1 MARVAQLVRASGCGP
16 EGRGFKP
23 HFSPQLSHKPP
34 LAMFVLSGRL
44 FLVSDAKYRTPKGT
58 SDVLPEDHQYH
69 TYIKKAVRHR
79 CRQAG
84 FKRIDTPVFE
94 KKEIFERGIGEHT
107 DIVEK
112 ELFMVGSHHS
122 EEGMEAFALRPEF
135 TASICRSYIEHGM
148 KQLPQ
153 PVELYSIGPCFR
165 HDRPQKGRY
174 RQFHQFDLEVIG
186 LSDPSLDAQLI
197 HVCNKI
203 FKDLRIHDR
212 ITLQL
217 NNIGTADNRKEYIA
231 ALKDYFIGKERNLPD
246 LDRKRL
252 ETNPLRL
259 LDSKEE
265 DTRILLKNAPTLDQF
280 IGDESKEYHDTVKEY
295 LDEFGDSYVEN
306 SQLVR
311 GLDYYNQTVFEF
323 WDNDTGGKN
332 AVGGGGRYDPLIEM
346 LGGPPTPGVGFAGGM
361 ERIIYQ
367 MKQAGVQAPHKDQI
381 DVFVAQLGPKAKKKC
396 LSLIS
401 ELRDLGVHTL
411 GALGEAS
418 LKSQMR
424 LADKFGAKFTL
435 LLGQMEVKAG
445 TIILRDMEAGKQKEM
460 KFDKVVPEIVKL
472 LGPENLDT
480 YVLRDQFEDQ
490 DAE

>member
-1 MARVAQLVRASGCGP
+1 MAT
-16 EGRGFKP
+16 
-23 HFSPQLSHKPP
+23 
-34 LAMFVLSGRL
+34 
-44 FLVSDAKYRTPKGT
+44 AKYRTPKGT
-58 SDVLPEDHQYH
+58 NDVLPEDHQYH

-84 FKRIDTPVFE
+84 FKRIDTPIFEKTQVFE
-94 KKEIFERGIGEHT
+94 RSIGEHT

-112 ELFMVGSHHS
+112 ELFLVKSHHTDEGEQ
-122 EEGMEAFALRPEF
+122 EEFALRPEL
-135 TASICRSYIEHGM
+135 TAGICRSYIEHGM

-203 FKDLRIHDR
+203 FKDLRILDR
-212 ITLQL
+212 LTMQL
-217 NNIGTADNRKEYIA
+217 NNIGTAENRKEFVA
-231 ALKDYFIGKERNLPD
+231 ALKDYFIGKERNLPE
-246 LDRKRL
+246 LDRTRL

-265 DTRILLKNAPTLDQF
+265 DTQILLKNAPTLEQF
-280 IGDESKEYHDTVKEY
+280 ISDESKEYHETLKGY
-295 LDEFGDSYVEN
+295 LDELGAEYVEN
-306 SQLVR
+306 HHLVR
-311 GLDYYNQTVFEF
+311 GLDYYNQTVFEY

-346 LGGPPTPGVGFAGGM
+346 LGGEPTPGVGFAGGM

-367 MKQAGVQAPHKDQI
+367 MKQTGVKAPHRDQI
-381 DVFVAQLGPKAKKKC
+381 DVFIAQLGPEAKKMC
-396 LSLIS
+396 LKLIS
-401 ELRDLGVHTL
+401 QLRDLGVHTL

-424 LADKFGAKFTL
+424 LADKFQAKYTL

-445 TIILRDMEAGKQKEM
+445 TIILRDMAAGKQEEI
-460 KFDKVVPEIVKL
+460 KFKDAVPRIIKL
-472 LGPENLDT
+472 LGEDSLDT
-480 YVLRDQFEDQ
+480 YTLRDQFEETDE
-490 DAE
+490 D